1 MATQRN
7 AFLINN
13 LRPDLVLSN
22 VFEVREGAVRI
33 TAGPFVDTEYVVIEK
48 QVSPKTGSFEAVWT
62 PLVRQGQVVR
72 LSGNNIEH
80 IELLAG
86 IYRVVFNLDAV
97 SYPELVVW
105 MQEDQSG
112 LDSRLMYTLPAYNAS
127 FNGSVTGRPDS
138 PALVN
143 SRHVEGKW
151 IFDPYARKYQWIES
165 VIDTSTGD
173 VLVTRTLTR
182 PGGTEDTEANIAYP
196 PETAGHSC
204 ERILPLTMD
213 NTQNENINFEN
224 YNTNNY
230 VLKQITIIVDTGE
243 FIFSYDG
250 EQISMYEGETFVFA
264 PTAPLGGFAGNI
276 GGMTLATASGQSAG
290 TVTDSA
296 RVLLQ
301 VDAMT
306 PNDIFMDV

>member
-1 MATQRN
+1 MATQRS
-7 AFLINN
+7 AFLLNHA
-13 LRPDLVLSN
+13 RPDLVVSN

-33 TAGPFVDTEYVVIEK
+33 TAGPFVDIEYVTIQK
-48 QVSPKTGSFEAVWT
+48 QVSPAAGSFAAVWV
-62 PLVRQGQVVR
+62 PLVRQGQAVK
-72 LSGNNIEH
+72 LSRNNIEH
-80 IELLAG
+80 IELLPG
-86 IYRVVFNLDAV
+86 IYRVKFKEDPAE
-97 SYPELVVW
+97 YPNLVVW

-112 LDSRLMYTLPAYNAS
+112 LDSRVMYTLQGYNPA
-127 FNGSVTGRPDS
+127 FNGAVTGRTDS

-143 SRHVEGKW
+143 SRHVVGNW
-151 IFDPYARKYQWIES
+151 IFDPYARKYQWVES
-165 VIDTSTGD
+165 IIDTSTGD
-173 VLVTRTLTR
+173 VLATRTLTK
-182 PGGTEDTEANIAYP
+182 PGGAEDIASDTAYP

-213 NTQNENINFEN
+213 NTQNENINFQN

-230 VLKQITIIVDTGE
+230 VLKQITIIVDQGE

-250 EQISMYEGETFVFA
+250 EQISMYEGETFVFT

-276 GGMTLATASGQSAG
+276 GGMTLATASGSSED

-306 PNDIFMDV
+306 PNDIVMDL